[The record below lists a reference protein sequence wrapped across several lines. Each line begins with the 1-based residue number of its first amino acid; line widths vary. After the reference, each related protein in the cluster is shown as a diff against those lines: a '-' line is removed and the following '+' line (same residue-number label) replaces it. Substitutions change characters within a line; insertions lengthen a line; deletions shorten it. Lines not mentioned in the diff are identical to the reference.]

1 MLFFIGPRNLPLN
14 FGPNRVI
21 KRSDVVVVVVG
32 GGGGV
37 RGFVAVVL
45 DAFVAVF
52 VDPRNLPVEFGQIRI
67 RHFNGLAH

>member
-1 MLFFIGPRNLPLN
+1 MVQETYLLILVQIGFI
-14 FGPNRVI
+14 NR
-21 KRSDVVVVVVG
+21 SHVVVVVVG

-52 VDPRNLPVEFGQIRI
+52 VDPRNLPVEFGQI
-67 RHFNGLAH
+67 